1 MVKVKVRRSKM
12 FPIAK
17 EKARCIDE
25 KNELK
30 TSLEFA
36 TAKRFAMM
44 KLSFAAGKRF
54 ATKKSLFTT
63 VKVEDDIWV
72 HHNKEAFA
80 AVKVGGLKHQTSIFE
95 PIIGPFSKAYKY
107 KFF

>member
-1 MVKVKVRRSKM
+1 MVKVKARHSERFS
-12 FPIAK
+12 IAK
-17 EKARCIDE
+17 EKARCSEE

-30 TSLEFA
+30 TSLGFA
-36 TAKRFAMM
+36 TAKRLAMM

-54 ATKKSLFTT
+54 ATTKSLLIT

-95 PIIGPFSKAYKY
+95 PIISPFSKAYKY
-107 KFF
+107 KFL